1 MTLYLN
7 KHIIICLMI
16 NKLNLKKLIFFPGL
30 INIQINYINI
40 TKIFLIAFTIV
51 LLGLSFSEAKKKE
64 KEEEEK
70 DCLYCNKYE
79 KLKEWPESERPE
91 AFIYE
96 EVDYPKEMF
105 HKQNKTSKLRQ
116 GESGKKVYARF
127 VKGKGQLNK
136 YQHLMI
142 RDMAYFEA
150 LFNEMLNDKNASV
163 ETLEGLK
170 KGREAMRMSLQIS
183 PKAKTSEAV
192 LKFWATGKMLKLAH
206 KKNKKKKKKK
216 AKIDPEI
223 SQRAAVLA
231 NMKKQIA
238 TAKVNAQ
245 RAATIEAQK
254 QIETTK

>member
-1 MTLYLN
+1 MFAECVLGDKNLS
-7 KHIIICLMI
+7 IF
-16 NKLNLKKLIFFPGL
+16 KLGKIFFTSL
-30 INIQINYINI
+30 
-40 TKIFLIAFTIV
+40 IV
-51 LLGLSFSEAKKKE
+51 LVLLISYSEAAKKDKKE
-64 KEEEEK
+64 K
-70 DCLYCNKYE
+70 DYIYCKKYE
-79 KLKEWPESERPE
+79 KLKDWPKSERPE

-96 EVDYPKEMF
+96 EIKYPEGMF
-105 HKQNKTSKLRQ
+105 KKGESKTSKSRQ
-116 GESGKKVYARF
+116 ATAGKKVYHRF

-150 LFNEMLNDKNASV
+150 LFNEMLNDKKAKV

-183 PKAKTSEAV
+183 PKAKSSEAI
-192 LKFWATGKMLKLAH
+192 LKFWATGKMLKAAW
-206 KKNKKKKKKK
+206 KQNKKKKKKK

-223 SQRAAVLA
+223 AERAAVLA

-238 TAKVNAQ
+238 LAKVNAQ

-254 QIETTK
+254 KIKASE

>member
-1 MTLYLN
+1 
-7 KHIIICLMI
+7 MI
-16 NKLNLKKLIFFPGL
+16 NKLSLEKFIFFPGS
-30 INIQINYINI
+30 INMQINYINI
-40 TKIFLIAFTIV
+40 TKIFLIAFAIF
-51 LLGLSFSEAKKKE
+51 LLGFSFSEAAKKK
-64 KEEEEK
+64 EEEK

-79 KLKEWPESERPE
+79 KLKDWPQSERPE

-96 EVDYPKEMF
+96 EIDYPKGMF
-105 HKQNKTSKLRQ
+105 HKQNKTSKRRQ
-116 GESGKKVYARF
+116 GEAGKKVYARF

-150 LFNEMLNDKNASV
+150 LFNEMLNDPKASV

>member
-1 MTLYLN
+1 
-7 KHIIICLMI
+7 MI
-16 NKLNLKKLIFFPGL
+16 NKLNLKKFIFFPDL

-40 TKIFLIAFTIV
+40 TKIFLIAFAIV
-51 LLGLSFSEAKKKE
+51 FFGLSFSEAKKKE
-64 KEEEEK
+64 KEEEK

-116 GESGKKVYARF
+116 GEAGKKVYARF